1 VTTIYGLENCE
12 SCRKARK
19 WLERHGIEHRFIDYR
34 AERVPPETLRAWA
47 RQAGGFAPMVNRNGT
62 TWRNLPAPRREAA
75 SDPEWT
81 LLLRE
86 HPQLVRRPVLVLA
99 DGSMHQGF
107 SNKLY
112 TRLFAR

>member
-1 VTTIYGLENCE
+1 
-12 SCRKARK
+12 
-19 WLERHGIEHRFIDYR
+19 
-34 AERVPPETLRAWA
+34 
-47 RQAGGFAPMVNRNGT
+47 
-62 TWRNLPAPRREAA
+62 LPAPRREAA